1 MNTKLR
7 HIGSDFDDFLKDEGI
22 LEETEAVAIK
32 RVITYQIEKAM
43 KHRHFTKTM
52 MAKRMHT
59 SRSALDRLFDPE
71 NESVTLVTLN
81 KAASALGRKLK
92 VELV

>member
-1 MNTKLR
+1 
-7 HIGSDFDDFLKDEGI
+7 
-22 LEETEAVAIK
+22 
-32 RVITYQIEKAM
+32 M

>member
-1 MNTKLR
+1 MNAKQK
-7 HIGSDFDDFLKDEGI
+7 HIGSDFDDFLKEENM

-32 RVITYQIEKAM
+32 RVITFQIGRAM
-43 KHRHFTKTM
+43 KHHRFTKTT

-81 KAASALGRKLK
+81 KAASALGRKLR